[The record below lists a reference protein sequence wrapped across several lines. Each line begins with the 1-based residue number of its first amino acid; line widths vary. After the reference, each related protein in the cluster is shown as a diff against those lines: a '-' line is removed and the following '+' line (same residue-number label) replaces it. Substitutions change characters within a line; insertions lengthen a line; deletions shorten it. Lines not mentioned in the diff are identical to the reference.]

1 MKGTGLKAA
10 LAAGVLLSAIVAVAG
25 PDTFFLGLG
34 SDGLTVP
41 SAQNQPTEVQVNT
54 YAPVIAITTTSEGR
68 PQLMLG
74 NRRQGN
80 AASNFAN
87 DRLVMVLQTT
97 GITPTEVPDEA
108 FEQDTLELGNSA
120 VGRWELGT
128 ITGFNS
134 TTGALV
140 LSQPLKYSYAPDAT
154 QVILVPQYTS
164 VTVADGA
171 RIEALPWDGA
181 SGGVVAFLA
190 QEGIQLNGTGVIS
203 AASAGFRGGVFT
215 REEVEDDPAEGCDRT
230 DDGAGDFRLG
240 MKGEGLSTTRYTG
253 AGALRGLRNFTHGG
267 GGGVCKQSGG
277 GGGGNAGMGGL
288 GGRSMDG
295 SRSMGGRGGTS
306 LSYSPLDHLTFGGGG
321 GSGQG
326 HTATAP
332 APNGG
337 RGGGIVFLRAASLS
351 GGRVDASGAS
361 AAESSDSGGGG
372 GAGGSISVRLTET
385 CSTTAIVANGGN
397 GGDVDSVQSGTV
409 NAAGPGGGGG
419 GGRVLLQAGASSTCP
434 ISVDSGVA
442 GLTSDDGEAPVA
454 RGAMPPASSIRLPP
468 YVGSVTFLVGGM
480 PEVIA
485 APELTIANALVKTTS
500 PLVTGTGAP
509 GAGLLIYRNRPG
521 QASVQE
527 FLVRTVIGA
536 NGTYAVNVPL
546 QEESNTLKAA
556 VERQGL
562 QGSYSTDLSVTV
574 DTRPPDTRAS
584 TSLSFPT
591 NADEITFTV
600 EGDEAEGQRCDN
612 AATRPCTLQCRLT
625 RPSQPTPAFSP
636 CTSVSSHDISA
647 AGGTYRFEARAIDA
661 ATNEDPTPAVI
672 EFVVDHDSPDVS
684 IRSTN
689 PAPPVSMSH
698 LDIAAF
704 GFDSN
709 ASDLDR
715 FECRLGVAVPP
726 EEDPEYG
733 AWATCPANH
742 VLSGLLHGHGYTLEV
757 RAVDRAGNQSPE
769 DTHPWTVDLVAPDT
783 EFTDALP
790 EVTSQNVPFAFGSDD
805 TDVVRFECSLD
816 SAPFATCTSPFTP
829 VTPPVDGTHTLQVRA
844 VDEAGNVDPTPAM
857 HTWVVDTDG
866 PPATIRLGPPD
877 PSNQATA
884 GFDFDSTAA
893 DVVRFE
899 CQLAEVPATGSS
911 TTGTW
916 ATCPAS
922 KLYSNLTHGSRYT
935 LLVRAVDRADNR
947 GMDVPH
953 SWTVDLVAPDTEFTA
968 ALPEVTSQNV
978 PFAFSSND
986 TDVVRFECSLDSA
999 PFATC
1004 TSPFTPVTPPA
1015 DGTHTLQVR
1024 AVDEAGNVDPTPA
1037 MHTWVVDTDG
1047 PPATIRLG
1055 PPDPS
1060 NQATAGFDFDSTA
1073 ADVVR
1078 FECQL
1083 AEVPATGSSTTGTWA
1098 TCPASK
1104 LYSNLTHGSRYTLL
1118 VRAVDRADNRG
1129 TDVPHSWTVDLV
1141 APDTEFTAAL
1151 PEVTSQNVPFAFGSD
1166 DTDVVRFE
1174 CSLDSAPFATCTSP
1188 FTPVTPPTDGT
1199 HALQVRAVDEA
1210 GNVDPTPVMHMW
1222 VVDTAAPDTAISL
1235 TSPVPPRNPN
1245 NSRSAAFG
1253 FTSSAPDVV
1262 RFECRL
1268 DTTEPESTT
1277 GTWQTCPSAHVIN
1290 DLVNGTTYRLHV
1302 RAVDRAG
1309 NSDASPASHL
1319 WRVDVTPPNTVFTQA
1334 PAELTSDLVATFG
1347 FASPQDSDVDYYE
1360 CSLDGDP
1367 FERCVSGVEF
1377 QVDDGVHKML
1387 IRAVDTA
1394 GNVDDT
1400 PATHVWR
1407 VDSGP
1412 VITEI
1417 RARPPQLTNESVA
1430 RFVFTSNKGHVAF
1443 RCKLDDQAEVDCGS
1457 ITPDPEDRETEHPFN
1472 VSDGRHTLNVHAVD
1486 QDNGDRDETGASY
1499 TWSVDTVA
1507 PGPPLITEPITAYVN
1522 TTTPVIRGTAPEAG
1536 TVTVYLGALNVGQ
1549 AATSGT
1555 LSWELSG
1562 LQLEERQY
1570 TLRATLTDPAS
1581 NTGSLNASEP
1591 RVFTVDVTPPDT
1603 TITGAPPARGRE
1615 RTVTFEFE
1623 HRQEVNFAGFQC
1635 SLNDE
1640 QYRDCTTPYE
1650 VMVPQDGTYLLSVR
1664 ARDLAGNL
1672 DPTPATHTWL
1682 VDSKRPETSII
1693 NKPGLFDHSSRSVF
1707 LFGSDEE
1714 EVRYE
1719 CSLNGAAFAP
1729 CDNPV
1734 TLPPLSQV
1742 AHTLQVR
1749 AVDSV
1754 ENVDDSPESYTW
1766 TVDDTPPEVPS
1777 LSFPTPGALVETR
1790 TPQFRG
1796 TALGE
1801 ASEVVIRVD
1810 GDERGRAS
1818 VDGAGQWRF
1827 TLTGSLPD
1835 GEHSVSVYAVDLARN
1850 QSAASELVTFTLIPS
1865 TEIDSRGGGLSCSL
1879 GGSGQAPVASLGFV
1893 AFALL
1898 AARRRRQP

>member
-978 PFAFSSND
+978 PFAF
-986 TDVVRFECSLDSA
+986 
-999 PFATC
+999 
-1004 TSPFTPVTPPA
+1004 
-1015 DGTHTLQVR
+1015 
-1024 AVDEAGNVDPTPA
+1024 
-1037 MHTWVVDTDG
+1037 
-1047 PPATIRLG
+1047 
-1055 PPDPS
+1055 
-1060 NQATAGFDFDSTA
+1060 
-1073 ADVVR
+1073 
-1078 FECQL
+1078 
-1083 AEVPATGSSTTGTWA
+1083 
-1098 TCPASK
+1098 
-1104 LYSNLTHGSRYTLL
+1104 
-1118 VRAVDRADNRG
+1118 
-1129 TDVPHSWTVDLV
+1129 
-1141 APDTEFTAAL
+1141 
-1151 PEVTSQNVPFAFGSD
+1151 GSD

>member
-1 MKGTGLKAA
+1 MKGTGLKAG

-34 SDGLTVP
+34 SNGLTVP

-54 YAPVIAITTTSEGR
+54 YAPVTAITTTTEGR
-68 PQLMLG
+68 PRLMLG
-74 NRRQGN
+74 NLRQGN
-80 AASNFAN
+80 VASNFAN
-87 DRLVMVLQTT
+87 NRLVMVLQTT
-97 GITPTEVPDEA
+97 GITPTEVPDES

-128 ITGFNS
+128 ITDFNS

-154 QVILVPQYTS
+154 QVILVPEYTS

-215 REEVEDDPAEGCDRT
+215 REEGGPAEGCEPT
-230 DDGAGDFRLG
+230 DDEAGDFRLG
-240 MKGEGLSTTRYTG
+240 ARGEGLSTTRYTG
-253 AGALRGLRNFTHGG
+253 AGALRGRRNFTHGG

-277 GGGGNAGMGGL
+277 GGGGNAGMGGV
-288 GGRSMDG
+288 GGMSMDG
-295 SRSMGGRGGTS
+295 SRSVGGLGGTS

-361 AAESSDSGGGG
+361 AAESPDSGGGG
-372 GAGGSISVRLTET
+372 GAGGSISVRLTGT

-442 GLTSDDGEAPVA
+442 GLTSDDGEDPVA
-454 RGAMPPASSIRLPP
+454 QGAMPPESSIRLPP

-480 PEVIA
+480 PVEIA
-485 APELTIANALVKTTS
+485 APTLSIANALVKTSS

-527 FLVRTVIGA
+527 FVVRTVIGA

-546 QEESNTLKAA
+546 QEGNNTLKAA

-562 QGSYSTDLSVTV
+562 QGSDSTDLSVRV
-574 DTRPPDTRAS
+574 DTLPPDTRAS

-600 EGDEAEGQRCDN
+600 EGDEANGQRCDN
-612 AATRPCTLQCRLT
+612 AATRPCTLECRLT
-625 RPSQPTPAFSP
+625 RPSQATPAFSP

-647 AGGTYRFEARAIDA
+647 ASGTYRFEARAIDA

-689 PAPPVSMSH
+689 PAPPVSVSKLSM
-698 LDIAAF
+698 AAF

-715 FECRLGVAVPP
+715 FECRLSVVVPP
-726 EEDPEYG
+726 EEDPEHG

-742 VLSGLLHGHGYTLEV
+742 ALSGLLHGHHYTLAV
-757 RAVDRAGNQSPE
+757 RAVDRAGNQSPV
-769 DTHPWTVDLVAPDT
+769 DTHSWTVDLVAPDT
-783 EFTDALP
+783 EFTAENELP

-816 SAPFATCTSPFTP
+816 AAPFATCTSPFTP
-829 VTPPVDGTHTLQVRA
+829 GTPPADGTHTLQVRA
-844 VDEAGNVDPTPAM
+844 VDEAGNVDPTPAI

-884 GFDFDSTAA
+884 GFDFDSTAT

-899 CQLAEVPATGSS
+899 CQLEEVPATGSS

-935 LLVRAVDRADNR
+935 LSVRAVDRADNS
-947 GMDVPH
+947 GTEDMH

-968 ALPEVTSQNV
+968 EN
-978 PFAFSSND
+978 
-986 TDVVRFECSLDSA
+986 E
-999 PFATC
+999 
-1004 TSPFTPVTPPA
+1004 
-1015 DGTHTLQVR
+1015 
-1024 AVDEAGNVDPTPA
+1024 
-1037 MHTWVVDTDG
+1037 
-1047 PPATIRLG
+1047 
-1055 PPDPS
+1055 
-1060 NQATAGFDFDSTA
+1060 
-1073 ADVVR
+1073 
-1078 FECQL
+1078 
-1083 AEVPATGSSTTGTWA
+1083 
-1098 TCPASK
+1098 
-1104 LYSNLTHGSRYTLL
+1104 
-1118 VRAVDRADNRG
+1118 
-1129 TDVPHSWTVDLV
+1129 
-1141 APDTEFTAAL
+1141 L

-1174 CSLDSAPFATCTSP
+1174 CSLDAAPFATCTSP
-1188 FTPVTPPTDGT
+1188 FTPGTPPADGT
-1199 HALQVRAVDEA
+1199 HTLQVRAVDEA
-1210 GNVDPTPVMHMW
+1210 GNVDPTPAIHTW
-1222 VVDTAAPDTAISL
+1222 VVDTATPDTAISL

-1253 FTSSAPDVV
+1253 FTSSATDVV

-1277 GTWQTCPSAHVIN
+1277 GTWQPCPSAHVIN

-1334 PAELTSDLVATFG
+1334 PAELTSDLVARFG

-1367 FERCVSGVEF
+1367 FGRCVSVVEF

-1417 RARPPQLTNESVA
+1417 RARPPHLTNESVA

-1472 VSDGRHTLNVHAVD
+1472 VLDGRHTVNVHAVD

-1507 PGPPLITEPITAYVN
+1507 PGPPLITEPMTAYVN

-1549 AATSGT
+1549 SATSGT
-1555 LSWELSG
+1555 LSWSLSG

-1581 NTGSLNASEP
+1581 NTGSLGASEP

-1603 TITGAPPARGRE
+1603 VITGMPPARGRE
-1615 RTVTFEFE
+1615 RTVTFDFE
-1623 HRQEVNFAGFQC
+1623 HQQEVNFAGFQC

-1640 QYRDCTTPYE
+1640 QYRDCTPPYE
-1650 VMVPQDGTYLLSVR
+1650 VTVPQDGTYVLSVR

-1672 DPTPATHTWL
+1672 DLTPATHTWL

-1693 NKPGLFDHSSRSVF
+1693 NKPDVFDHSSRSVF

-1714 EVRYE
+1714 AVRYE

-1734 TLPPLSQV
+1734 TLPPLSEV

-1754 ENVDDSPESYTW
+1754 ENVDDTPESYTW
-1766 TVDDTPPEVPS
+1766 TVDDTPPAVPS

-1796 TALGE
+1796 TALGG

-1850 QSAASELVTFTLIPS
+1850 QSTASELVTFTLIPS
-1865 TEIDSRGGGLSCSL
+1865 TEVDSRGGGLSCSL
-1879 GGSGQAPVASLGFV
+1879 GGSGQAPLASLGLV

-1898 AARRRRQP
+1898 AARRRRQQ